1 MNKKFKIRKKDKVI
15 VIAGKNKGLVGE
27 VLKIL
32 PEKSRA
38 LVRGVNIVKKHTKPT
53 QNNPGG
59 IIDKESTINI
69 SNIAFYDEKTKKAS
83 KLGFKILEDGR
94 KVRFEKKS
102 GEVIDKWSPDW
113 KKSILKILEMNW
125 RKI

>member
-1 MNKKFKIRKKDKVI
+1 MNKKFKIKKKDKVI

-102 GEVIDKWSPDW
+102 GEVIDKWHPDW
-113 KKSILKILEMNW
+113 KKSILKILEMN
-125 RKI
+125 

>member
-69 SNIAFYDEKTKKAS
+69 SNIAFYDEKTKQAS

-102 GEVIDKWSPDW
+102 GEVIDKWYPDW
-113 KKSILKILEMNW
+113 KKSILKILEMN
-125 RKI
+125 

>member
-1 MNKKFKIRKKDKVI
+1 MNKKFKIKKKDKVI

-102 GEVIDKWSPDW
+102 GEVIDKWYPDW
-113 KKSILKILEMNW
+113 KKSILKILEMN
-125 RKI
+125 

>member
-1 MNKKFKIRKKDKVI
+1 MNKKFKIKKKDKVI

-27 VLKIL
+27 VLKII
-32 PEKSRA
+32 PKKSRA

-102 GEVIDKWSPDW
+102 GEVIDKWHPDW
-113 KKSILKILEMNW
+113 KKSILKILEMN
-125 RKI
+125 

>member
-102 GEVIDKWSPDW
+102 GEVIDK
-113 KKSILKILEMNW
+113 
-125 RKI
+125 

>member
-69 SNIAFYDEKTKKAS
+69 SNIAFYDEKTKQAS

-102 GEVIDKWSPDW
+102 GEVIDKWHPDW
-113 KKSILKILEMNW
+113 KKSILKILEMN
-125 RKI
+125 

>member
-69 SNIAFYDEKTKKAS
+69 SNIAFYDEKTKKSS

-102 GEVIDKWSPDW
+102 GEVIDK
-113 KKSILKILEMNW
+113 
-125 RKI
+125 

>member
-1 MNKKFKIRKKDKVI
+1 MNKKFKIKKKDKVI

-102 GEVIDKWSPDW
+102 GEVIDK
-113 KKSILKILEMNW
+113 
-125 RKI
+125 

>member
-1 MNKKFKIRKKDKVI
+1 MNKKFKIKKKDKVI

-102 GEVIDKWSPDW
+102 GEVIDKWHPGW
-113 KKSILKILEMNW
+113 KKSILKILEMN
-125 RKI
+125 

>member
-1 MNKKFKIRKKDKVI
+1 MNKKFKIKKKDKVI

-69 SNIAFYDEKTKKAS
+69 SNIAFYDEKTKQAS

-113 KKSILKILEMNW
+113 KKSILKILEMN
-125 RKI
+125 

>member
-113 KKSILKILEMNW
+113 KKSILKILEMN
-125 RKI
+125 

>member
-1 MNKKFKIRKKDKVI
+1 MNKKFKIKKKDKVI

-113 KKSILKILEMNW
+113 KKSILKILEMN
-125 RKI
+125 